1 MDRQHQ
7 GTTDIEVLEEILGL
21 LRITDEYVSDKNI
34 TIELTILE
42 DMSIVS
48 VSVVLEQAVMPK
60 SMVLDLRWF
69 DGDQIKFK
77 D

>member
-7 GTTDIEVLEEILGL
+7 GTTDIEVLEEILRS
-21 LRITDEYVSDKNI
+21 LRITDEYVSNKNI
-34 TIELTILE
+34 TIELAIPE
-42 DMSIVS
+42 DMLIVS

-60 SMVLDLRWF
+60 SMVLDLKWF
-69 DGDQIKFK
+69 DRDQIKFK